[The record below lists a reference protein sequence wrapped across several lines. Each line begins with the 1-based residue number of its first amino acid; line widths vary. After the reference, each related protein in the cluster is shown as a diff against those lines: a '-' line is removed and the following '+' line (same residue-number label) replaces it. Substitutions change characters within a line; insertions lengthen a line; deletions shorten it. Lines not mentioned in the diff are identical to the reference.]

1 MQGLNKD
8 VLSIIHMFRKEFE
21 MCEIEIQLKIA
32 HLSEFGRLTD
42 DYAYRYDVY
51 SARRLIQFGIYPSAQ
66 HFLVLDELFH
76 AF

>member
-32 HLSEFGRLTD
+32 HMSEFGRLTD
-42 DYAYRYDVY
+42 DYVYDVY